1 LGASQ
6 PDLQLDTQRVEVAR
20 NIVADPAGG
29 LVPIERTI
37 ALTALTGAVEGVR
50 DSWLGDVLAVQ
61 QVTRHTSPPL
71 DISAFYEGDMV
82 AMRFTL
88 VADGTGANL
97 LIYGLEIEGVQ
108 FTDGT
113 IE

>member
-1 LGASQ
+1 
-6 PDLQLDTQRVEVAR
+6 VAR
-20 NIVADPAGG
+20 NIVADPGDV

-37 ALTALTGAVEGVR
+37 ATTALTTAVAGTR
-50 DSWLGDVLAVQ
+50 NSWTGDVLAVE
-61 QVTRHTSPPL
+61 QVTRYTTAPL
-71 DISAFYEGDMV
+71 DISGFYEGDLV
-82 AMRFTL
+82 AMRLTM
-88 VADGTGANL
+88 VNDGGGTDV